1 MKQKAKLIMSCIC
14 FMTLAIAVGE
24 TLAFYNN
31 RGGTIENIMSTKR
44 SSVYLQELFNP
55 EDYWLAG
62 ETKQK
67 ELKFGN
73 QGERDQVI
81 RFRIELQWISSS
93 GVVLEPITEEPVEIK
108 WAEALSEEW
117 AEFAGDNDWYYYE
130 KILPAGGET
139 DAVMESVKFS
149 SRLSNDKQVEDFTH
163 ATYQI
168 VIYMEAL
175 DVDSVITQAKWGK
188 TFTIENGLVWQ
199 D

>member
-1 MKQKAKLIMSCIC
+1 MKRKAKLIISCLC
-14 FMTLAIAVGE
+14 FMTLAIAMGT
-24 TLAFYNN
+24 TLAFYSN
-31 RGGTIENIMSTKR
+31 RGGTIENVMSTKG

-67 ELKFGN
+67 ELMFGN

-81 RFRIELQWISSS
+81 RFRIELQWINSS
-93 GVVLEPITEEPVEIK
+93 GGALEPITEAPVEIK
-108 WAEALSEEW
+108 WAEALTEEW
-117 AEFAGDNDWYYYE
+117 VRFIDDNGWYYYE

-139 DAVMESVKFS
+139 AAVMESVTFS
-149 SRLSNDKQVEDFTH
+149 TKLSNDKQVEDFTH

-168 VIYMEAL
+168 VVYMEAL
-175 DVDSVITQAKWGK
+175 DVDSVITQAKWEK
-188 TFTIENGLVWQ
+188 TFTVEEGLVWQ